1 MRNILISGTNDYI
14 QASADKIVINKNG
27 NKLTTFV
34 KNNDGRWTVETGS
47 PDINGIGPTNN
58 GTAISL
64 SRLAVRPGDSIEAI
78 ATEGSGETI
87 STSATSEIYIVK
99 APQPEQV
106 ATHTYDNG
114 TFDILH

>member
-1 MRNILISGTNDYI
+1 TRTPFVKTGTYDVVNPSNWGVWQTSQSAKFIVTNAKPNQPTITQSKTGDVTVTPGAVRNILISGTNDYI

-58 GTAISL
+58 GTAIS
-64 SRLAVRPGDSIEAI
+64 
-78 ATEGSGETI
+78 
-87 STSATSEIYIVK
+87 
-99 APQPEQV
+99 
-106 ATHTYDNG
+106 
-114 TFDILH
+114 

>member
-64 SRLAVRPGDSIEAI
+64 SRLAVRPGFNRSNSD
-78 ATEGSGETI
+78 
-87 STSATSEIYIVK
+87 
-99 APQPEQV
+99 
-106 ATHTYDNG
+106 
-114 TFDILH
+114 